1 MNFNSFQAVEGSL
14 DDAMAS
20 LENRKLEHLQESL
33 EEGKRLISVRTKDNL
48 LAGKHEWDLVNE
60 YQRED
65 LADDSDHEKR
75 MRRALKTASQ
85 ERSNKLRSRGR
96 GLHGRTRAR
105 EDGASRGSYPY
116 VASQFAATVPVVNP
130 GYFSS
135 RMCYYCG
142 KYGHYWRHCSAR
154 YTSGGFHDTQSGM
167 LRQLTPVQP
176 SGSASVTTC
185 SEPRRQRT
193 L

>member
-75 MRRALKTASQ
+75 MRRDVK
-85 ERSNKLRSRGR
+85 NCFSR
-96 GLHGRTRAR
+96 
-105 EDGASRGSYPY
+105 
-116 VASQFAATVPVVNP
+116 
-130 GYFSS
+130 
-135 RMCYYCG
+135 
-142 KYGHYWRHCSAR
+142 
-154 YTSGGFHDTQSGM
+154 TSK
-167 LRQLTPVQP
+167 
-176 SGSASVTTC
+176 
-185 SEPRRQRT
+185 
-193 L
+193 